1 MWHDIKKELPIEG
14 TWCLLQCID
23 CIVQITPKPTPIY
36 EIIVSDKQS
45 QRNVLRV
52 FNDQGIDT
60 NNSFI
65 VNFDEKYIEAGEG
78 YIIKTD
84 NITSVQII
92 N

>member
-1 MWHDIKKELPIEG
+1 MSRCSLVVTDYFISQAKWIGDKL
-14 TWCLLQCID
+14 
-23 CIVQITPKPTPIY
+23 IVQITPKPTPIY
-36 EIIVSDKQS
+36 EITVSDKQS

-84 NITSVQII
+84 NITSVEII

>member
-1 MWHDIKKELPIEG
+1 MSRGSLVVTDYFISQAKWIGDKL
-14 TWCLLQCID
+14 
-23 CIVQITPKPTPIY
+23 IVQITPKPIPIY
-36 EIIVSDKQS
+36 EITVSDKQS

-84 NITSVQII
+84 SITSIQII

>member
-1 MWHDIKKELPIEG
+1 MSRGSLVVTDYFISQAKWIGDKL
-14 TWCLLQCID
+14 
-23 CIVQITPKPTPIY
+23 IVQITPKPTPIY
-36 EIIVSDKQS
+36 EITVSDKQS

>member
-1 MWHDIKKELPIEG
+1 MSRGSLVVTDYFISQAKWIGDKL
-14 TWCLLQCID
+14 
-23 CIVQITPKPTPIY
+23 IVQITPKPTPIY
-36 EIIVSDKQS
+36 EIVVSDKQS

>member
-1 MWHDIKKELPIEG
+1 MSRGSLVVTDYFISQAKWIGDKL
-14 TWCLLQCID
+14 
-23 CIVQITPKPTPIY
+23 IVQITPKPTPIY

>member
-1 MWHDIKKELPIEG
+1 MGRGSLVVTDYFISQAKWIGDKL
-14 TWCLLQCID
+14 
-23 CIVQITPKPTPIY
+23 IVQITPKPTPIY

-65 VNFDEKYIEAGEG
+65 MNFDEKYIEAGEG